1 MRNFNEMR
9 DLFIEIWESVRR
21 NILRTCLTG
30 FAVAWGIFMLIVL
43 LGAGNG
49 LMNALLSGSQRIN
62 VNSMMI
68 SGGYTSKAYGG
79 LQSGRRIHLEAKD
92 ADLVMRAFP
101 DIVEN
106 ITATI
111 QFSQDAVYQDNNVS
125 VYLQACYPEYMTNEG
140 LKLLYGRFINRK
152 DLEEQRK
159 VVVISDQM
167 AEIFTGSESRVPSM
181 LGKMIK
187 CGGISF
193 KVIGILKSD
202 MSSSTRDIYAP
213 FTSVR
218 TMFNKGKYVDEI
230 TFTFHGLETEEEN
243 ELFEKRLRALIN
255 TSHKAAP
262 DDNRA
267 IWIWNRFTQSLQMDK
282 GTDIVSTALWIIGLL
297 TLLSGI
303 VGVSNIMLITVKE
316 RTREFGIRKAIGA
329 SPWNITRLILAESIT
344 ITAFFGYIGM
354 FFGLVACEILDITL
368 GQSSLSVLGQEISVF
383 VNPTVGVN
391 TAIGATLVLIIS
403 GAIAGL
409 FPAMNAAK
417 VRPIEALRAE

>member
-1 MRNFNEMR
+1 MR

-49 LMNALLSGSQRIN
+49 LMNALLTGSQRIS

-68 SGGYTSKAYGG
+68 GGGYTSKAYGG
-79 LQSGRRIHLEAKD
+79 LQSGRLIELEAKD
-92 ADLVMRAFP
+92 AELVMRAFP
-101 DIVEN
+101 NIVEN

-111 QFSQDAVYQDNNVS
+111 SLSQEVVYQDNSVS
-125 VYLQACYPEYMTNEG
+125 VQLQACYPEYMANEG
-140 LKLLYGRFINRK
+140 LKLQYGRFINRK
-152 DLEEQRK
+152 DLEERRK
-159 VVVISDQM
+159 VVVITDQM
-167 AEIFTGSESRVPSM
+167 AEIFTGSGSRVSSM
-181 LGKMIK
+181 LGRMVK
-187 CGGISF
+187 CGGINF
-193 KVIGILKSD
+193 MVIGILKSD
-202 MSSSTRDIYAP
+202 MSSYTRNVYAP
-213 FTSVR
+213 FTSVS
-218 TMFNKGKYVDEI
+218 TIFNRGKYVDEL

-243 ELFEKRLRALIN
+243 EIFEQKLRAIIN
-255 TSHKAAP
+255 TTHKASP

-267 IWIWNRFTQSLQMDK
+267 IWIWNRFTQSLQMAK
-282 GTDIVSTALWIIGLL
+282 GTDIISTALWIIGLL

-316 RTREFGIRKAIGA
+316 RTREFGVRKAIGA

-344 ITAFFGYIGM
+344 ITAFFGYVGM
-354 FFGLVACEILDITL
+354 FFGLVACEILDMTL
-368 GQSSLSVLGQEISVF
+368 GRSSLSVLGQEISVF
-383 VNPTVGVN
+383 VNPTVGVD
-391 TAIGATLVLIIS
+391 AALGATIVLIIS

>member
-1 MRNFNEMR
+1 MR

-49 LMNALLSGSQRIN
+49 LMNALLAGSQRIS

-68 SGGYTSKAYGG
+68 GGGYTSKAYGG
-79 LQSGRRIHLEAKD
+79 LQSGRHIDLEAKD
-92 ADLVMRAFP
+92 AELVMRAFP
-101 DIVEN
+101 NIVEN

-111 QFSQDAVYQDNNVS
+111 SLSQEVVYQDNSVS
-125 VYLQACYPEYMTNEG
+125 VQLQACYPEYMANEG
-140 LKLLYGRFINRK
+140 LKLQYGRFINRK
-152 DLEEQRK
+152 DLEERRK
-159 VVVISDQM
+159 VVVITDQM
-167 AEIFTGSESRVPSM
+167 AEIFTGSGSRVSSM
-181 LGKMIK
+181 LGRMVK
-187 CGGISF
+187 CGGINF
-193 KVIGILKSD
+193 MVIGILKSD
-202 MSSSTRDIYAP
+202 MSSYTRNVYAP
-213 FTSVR
+213 FTSVS
-218 TMFNKGKYVDEI
+218 TIFNRGKYVDEL

-243 ELFEKRLRALIN
+243 EIFEQKLRAIIN
-255 TSHKAAP
+255 TAHKAAP

-267 IWIWNRFTQSLQMDK
+267 IWIWNRFTQSLQMAK
-282 GTDIVSTALWIIGLL
+282 GTDIISTALWIIGLL

-316 RTREFGIRKAIGA
+316 RTREFGVRKAIGA

-344 ITAFFGYIGM
+344 ITAFFGYVGM
-354 FFGLVACEILDITL
+354 FFGLVACEILDMTL
-368 GQSSLSVLGQEISVF
+368 GRSSLSVLGQEISVF
-383 VNPTVGVN
+383 VNPTVGVD
-391 TAIGATLVLIIS
+391 AALGATIVLIIS

>member
-1 MRNFNEMR
+1 MR

-49 LMNALLSGSQRIN
+49 LMNALMTGSQRIS

-68 SGGYTSKAYGG
+68 GGGYTSKAYGG
-79 LQSGRRIHLEAKD
+79 FQSGRPIELEAKD
-92 ADLVMRAFP
+92 AELVMRAFP
-101 DIVEN
+101 KIVEN

-111 QFSQDAVYQDNNVS
+111 SLSQEVVYQDNSIS
-125 VYLQACYPEYMTNEG
+125 VQLQACYPEYMANEG
-140 LKLLYGRFINRK
+140 LKLQYGRFINRK
-152 DLEEQRK
+152 DLEERRK
-159 VVVISDQM
+159 VVVITDQM
-167 AEIFTGSESRVPSM
+167 AEIFTGSGSRVSSM
-181 LGKMIK
+181 LGRMVK
-187 CGGISF
+187 CGGINF
-193 KVIGILKSD
+193 MVIGILKSD
-202 MSSSTRDIYAP
+202 MSSYTRNVYAP
-213 FTSVR
+213 FTSVS
-218 TMFNKGKYVDEI
+218 TIFNRGKYVDEL

-243 ELFEKRLRALIN
+243 EIFEQKLRAIIN
-255 TSHKAAP
+255 TAHKAAP

-267 IWIWNRFTQSLQMDK
+267 IWIWNRFTQSLQMAK
-282 GTDIVSTALWIIGLL
+282 GTDIISTALWIIGLL

-316 RTREFGIRKAIGA
+316 RTREFGVRKAIGA

-344 ITAFFGYIGM
+344 ITAFFGYVGM
-354 FFGLVACEILDITL
+354 FFGLVACEILDMTL
-368 GQSSLSVLGQEISVF
+368 GRSSLSVLGQEISVF
-383 VNPTVGVN
+383 VNPTVGVD
-391 TAIGATLVLIIS
+391 AALGATIVLIIS

>member
-1 MRNFNEMR
+1 MR

-49 LMNALLSGSQRIN
+49 LMNALLAGSQRIS

-68 SGGYTSKAYGG
+68 GGGYTSRAYGG
-79 LQSGRRIHLEAKD
+79 LQSGRHIELEAKD
-92 ADLVMRAFP
+92 AELVMRAFP
-101 DIVEN
+101 NIVEN

-111 QFSQDAVYQDNNVS
+111 SLSQEVVYQDNSVS
-125 VYLQACYPEYMTNEG
+125 VQLQACYPEYMANEG
-140 LKLLYGRFINRK
+140 LKLQYGRFINRK
-152 DLEEQRK
+152 DLEERRK
-159 VVVISDQM
+159 VVVITDQM
-167 AEIFTGSESRVPSM
+167 AEIFTGSGSRVSSM
-181 LGKMIK
+181 LGRMVK
-187 CGGISF
+187 CGGINF

-202 MSSSTRDIYAP
+202 MSSYTRNVYAP
-213 FTSVR
+213 FTSVS
-218 TMFNKGKYVDEI
+218 TIFNRGKYVDEL

-243 ELFEKRLRALIN
+243 EIFEQKLRAIIN
-255 TSHKAAP
+255 TAHKAAP

-267 IWIWNRFTQSLQMDK
+267 IWIWNRFTQSLQMAK
-282 GTDIVSTALWIIGLL
+282 GTDIISTALWIIGLL

-316 RTREFGIRKAIGA
+316 RTREFGVRKAIGA

-344 ITAFFGYIGM
+344 ITAFFGYVGM
-354 FFGLVACEILDITL
+354 FFGLVACEILDMTL
-368 GQSSLSVLGQEISVF
+368 GRSSLSVLGQEISVF
-383 VNPTVGVN
+383 VNPTVGVD
-391 TAIGATLVLIIS
+391 AALGATIVLIIS

>member
-1 MRNFNEMR
+1 MR

-49 LMNALLSGSQRIN
+49 LMNALLTGSQRIS

-68 SGGYTSKAYGG
+68 GGGYTSKAYGG
-79 LQSGRRIHLEAKD
+79 LQSGRPIELEAKD
-92 ADLVMRAFP
+92 AELVMRAFP
-101 DIVEN
+101 KIVEN

-111 QFSQDAVYQDNNVS
+111 SLSQEVVYQDNSVS
-125 VYLQACYPEYMTNEG
+125 VQLQACYPEYMANEG
-140 LKLLYGRFINRK
+140 LKLQYGRFINRK
-152 DLEEQRK
+152 DLEERRK
-159 VVVISDQM
+159 VVVITDQM
-167 AEIFTGSESRVPSM
+167 AEIFTGSGSRVSSM
-181 LGKMIK
+181 LGRMVK
-187 CGGISF
+187 CGGINF

-202 MSSSTRDIYAP
+202 MSSYTRNVYAP
-213 FTSVR
+213 FTSVS
-218 TMFNKGKYVDEI
+218 TIFNRGKYVDEL

-243 ELFEKRLRALIN
+243 EIFEQKLRAIIN
-255 TSHKAAP
+255 TAHKAAP

-267 IWIWNRFTQSLQMDK
+267 IWIWNRFTQSLQMAK
-282 GTDIVSTALWIIGLL
+282 GTDIISTALWIIGLL

-316 RTREFGIRKAIGA
+316 RTREFGVRKAIGA

-344 ITAFFGYIGM
+344 ITAFFGYVGM
-354 FFGLVACEILDITL
+354 FFGLVACEILDMTL
-368 GQSSLSVLGQEISVF
+368 GRSSLSVLGQEISVF
-383 VNPTVGVN
+383 VNPTVGVD
-391 TAIGATLVLIIS
+391 AALGATIVLIIS

>member
-1 MRNFNEMR
+1 MR

-49 LMNALLSGSQRIN
+49 LMNALMTGSQRIS

-68 SGGYTSKAYGG
+68 GGGYTSKAYGG
-79 LQSGRRIHLEAKD
+79 LQSGRHIDLEAKD
-92 ADLVMRAFP
+92 AELVMRAFP
-101 DIVEN
+101 NIVEN

-111 QFSQDAVYQDNNVS
+111 SLSQEVVYQDNSVS
-125 VYLQACYPEYMTNEG
+125 VQLQACYPEYMANEG
-140 LKLLYGRFINRK
+140 LKLQYGRFINRK
-152 DLEEQRK
+152 DLEERRK
-159 VVVISDQM
+159 VVVITDQM
-167 AEIFTGSESRVPSM
+167 AEIFTGSGSRVSSM
-181 LGKMIK
+181 LGRMVK
-187 CGGISF
+187 CGGINF
-193 KVIGILKSD
+193 MVIGILKSD
-202 MSSSTRDIYAP
+202 MSSYTRNVYAP
-213 FTSVR
+213 FTSVS
-218 TMFNKGKYVDEI
+218 TIFNRGKYVDEL

-243 ELFEKRLRALIN
+243 EIFEQKLRAIIN
-255 TSHKAAP
+255 TAHKAAP

-267 IWIWNRFTQSLQMDK
+267 IWIWNRFTQSLQMAK
-282 GTDIVSTALWIIGLL
+282 GTDIISTALWIIGLL

-316 RTREFGIRKAIGA
+316 RTREFGVRKAIGA

-344 ITAFFGYIGM
+344 ITAFFGYVGM
-354 FFGLVACEILDITL
+354 FFGLVACEILDMTL
-368 GQSSLSVLGQEISVF
+368 GRSSLSVLGQEISVF
-383 VNPTVGVN
+383 VNPTVGVD
-391 TAIGATLVLIIS
+391 AALGATIVLIIS

>member
-1 MRNFNEMR
+1 MR

-49 LMNALLSGSQRIN
+49 LMNALLTGSQRIS

-68 SGGYTSKAYGG
+68 GGGYTSKAYGG
-79 LQSGRRIHLEAKD
+79 LQSGRPIELEAKD
-92 ADLVMRAFP
+92 AELVMRAFP
-101 DIVEN
+101 NIVEN

-111 QFSQDAVYQDNNVS
+111 SLSQEVVYQDNSIS
-125 VYLQACYPEYMTNEG
+125 VQIQACYPEYMANEG
-140 LKLLYGRFINRK
+140 LKLQYGRFINKK
-152 DLEEQRK
+152 DLEERLK
-159 VVVISDQM
+159 VVVITDQM
-167 AEIFTGSESRVPSM
+167 AEIFTGSGSRVSSM
-181 LGKMIK
+181 LGRMVK
-187 CGGISF
+187 CGGINF
-193 KVIGILKSD
+193 MVIGILKSD
-202 MSSSTRDIYAP
+202 MSSYTRNVYAP
-213 FTSVR
+213 FTSVS
-218 TMFNKGKYVDEI
+218 TIFNRGKYVDEL

-243 ELFEKRLRALIN
+243 EIFEQKLRAIIN
-255 TSHKAAP
+255 TAHKAAP

-267 IWIWNRFTQSLQMDK
+267 IWIWNRFTQSLQMAK
-282 GTDIVSTALWIIGLL
+282 GTDIISTALWIIGLL

-316 RTREFGIRKAIGA
+316 RTREFGVRKAIGA

-344 ITAFFGYIGM
+344 ITAFFGYVGM
-354 FFGLVACEILDITL
+354 FFGLVACEILDMTL
-368 GQSSLSVLGQEISVF
+368 GRSSLSVLGQEISVF
-383 VNPTVGVN
+383 VNPTVGVD
-391 TAIGATLVLIIS
+391 AALGATIVLIIS

>member
-1 MRNFNEMR
+1 MR

-49 LMNALLSGSQRIN
+49 LMNALLTGSQRIS

-68 SGGYTSKAYGG
+68 GGGYTSKAYGG
-79 LQSGRRIHLEAKD
+79 LQSGRPIELEAKD
-92 ADLVMRAFP
+92 AELVMRAFP
-101 DIVEN
+101 NIVEN

-111 QFSQDAVYQDNNVS
+111 SLSQEVVYQDNSIS
-125 VYLQACYPEYMTNEG
+125 VQLQACYPEYMANEG
-140 LKLLYGRFINRK
+140 LKLQYGRFINKK
-152 DLEEQRK
+152 DLEERRK
-159 VVVISDQM
+159 VVVITDQM
-167 AEIFTGSESRVPSM
+167 AEIFTGSGSRVSSM
-181 LGKMIK
+181 LGRMVK
-187 CGGISF
+187 CGGINF
-193 KVIGILKSD
+193 MVIGILKSD
-202 MSSSTRDIYAP
+202 MSSYTRNVYAP
-213 FTSVR
+213 FTSVS
-218 TMFNKGKYVDEI
+218 TIFNRGKYVDEL

-243 ELFEKRLRALIN
+243 EIFEQKLRAIIN
-255 TSHKAAP
+255 TAHKASP

-267 IWIWNRFTQSLQMDK
+267 IWIWNRFTQSLQMAK
-282 GTDIVSTALWIIGLL
+282 GTDIISTALWIIGLL

-316 RTREFGIRKAIGA
+316 RTREFGVRKAIGA

-344 ITAFFGYIGM
+344 ITAFFGYVGM
-354 FFGLVACEILDITL
+354 FFGLVACEILDMTL
-368 GQSSLSVLGQEISVF
+368 GRSSLSVLGQEISVF
-383 VNPTVGVN
+383 VNPTVGVD
-391 TAIGATLVLIIS
+391 AALGATIVLIIS

>member
-1 MRNFNEMR
+1 MR

-49 LMNALLSGSQRIN
+49 LMNALLAGSQRIS

-68 SGGYTSKAYGG
+68 GGGYTSRAYGG
-79 LQSGRRIHLEAKD
+79 LQSGRHIELEAKD
-92 ADLVMRAFP
+92 AELVMRAFP
-101 DIVEN
+101 KIVEN
-106 ITATI
+106 IAATI
-111 QFSQDAVYQDNNVS
+111 SLSQEIVYQDNSVS
-125 VYLQACYPEYMTNEG
+125 VQLQACYPEYMANEG
-140 LKLLYGRFINRK
+140 LKLQYGRFINRK
-152 DLEEQRK
+152 DLEERRK
-159 VVVISDQM
+159 VVVITDQM
-167 AEIFTGSESRVPSM
+167 AEIFTGSGSRVSSM
-181 LGKMIK
+181 LGRMVK
-187 CGGISF
+187 CGGINF
-193 KVIGILKSD
+193 MVIGILKSD
-202 MSSSTRDIYAP
+202 MSSYTRNVYAP
-213 FTSVR
+213 FTSVS
-218 TMFNKGKYVDEI
+218 TIFNRGKYVDEL

-243 ELFEKRLRALIN
+243 EIFEQKLRAIIS
-255 TSHKAAP
+255 TAHKAAP

-267 IWIWNRFTQSLQMDK
+267 IWIWNRFTQSLQMAK
-282 GTDIVSTALWIIGLL
+282 GTDIISTALWIIGLL

-316 RTREFGIRKAIGA
+316 RTREFGVRKAIGA

-344 ITAFFGYIGM
+344 ITAFFGYVGM
-354 FFGLVACEILDITL
+354 FFGLVACEILDMTL
-368 GQSSLSVLGQEISVF
+368 GRSSLSVLGQEISVF
-383 VNPTVGVN
+383 VNPTVGVD
-391 TAIGATLVLIIS
+391 AALGATVVLIIS

>member
-1 MRNFNEMR
+1 MR

-49 LMNALLSGSQRIN
+49 LMNALLTGSQRIS

-68 SGGYTSKAYGG
+68 GGGYTSRAYGG
-79 LQSGRRIHLEAKD
+79 LQSGRHIELEAKD
-92 ADLVMRAFP
+92 AELVMRAFP
-101 DIVEN
+101 NIVEN

-111 QFSQDAVYQDNNVS
+111 SLSQEVVYQDNSIS
-125 VYLQACYPEYMTNEG
+125 VQLQACYPEYMANEG
-140 LKLLYGRFINRK
+140 LKLQYGRFINKK
-152 DLEEQRK
+152 DLEERRK
-159 VVVISDQM
+159 VVVITDQM
-167 AEIFTGSESRVPSM
+167 AEIFTGSGSRVSSM
-181 LGKMIK
+181 LGRMVK
-187 CGGISF
+187 CGGINF
-193 KVIGILKSD
+193 MVIGILKSD
-202 MSSSTRDIYAP
+202 MSSYTRNVYAP
-213 FTSVR
+213 FTSVS
-218 TMFNKGKYVDEI
+218 TIFNRGKYVDEL

-243 ELFEKRLRALIN
+243 EIFEQKLRAIIN
-255 TSHKAAP
+255 TAHKASP

-267 IWIWNRFTQSLQMDK
+267 IWIWNRFTQSLQMAK
-282 GTDIVSTALWIIGLL
+282 GTDIISTALWIIGLL

-316 RTREFGIRKAIGA
+316 RTREFGVRKAIGA

-344 ITAFFGYIGM
+344 ITAFFGYVGM
-354 FFGLVACEILDITL
+354 FFGLVACEILDMTL
-368 GQSSLSVLGQEISVF
+368 GRSSLSVLGQEISVF
-383 VNPTVGVN
+383 VNPTVGVD
-391 TAIGATLVLIIS
+391 AALGATIVLIIS

>member
-1 MRNFNEMR
+1 MR

-49 LMNALLSGSQRIN
+49 LMNALLAGSQRIS

-68 SGGYTSKAYGG
+68 GGGYTSRAYGG
-79 LQSGRRIHLEAKD
+79 LQSGRHIELEAKD
-92 ADLVMRAFP
+92 AELVMRAFP
-101 DIVEN
+101 KIVEN

-111 QFSQDAVYQDNNVS
+111 SLSQEVVYQDNSVS
-125 VYLQACYPEYMTNEG
+125 VQLQACYPEYMANEG
-140 LKLLYGRFINRK
+140 LKLQYGRFINRK
-152 DLEEQRK
+152 DLEERRK
-159 VVVISDQM
+159 VVVITDQM
-167 AEIFTGSESRVPSM
+167 AEIFTGSGSRVSSM
-181 LGKMIK
+181 LGRMVK
-187 CGGISF
+187 CGGINF
-193 KVIGILKSD
+193 MVIGILKSD
-202 MSSSTRDIYAP
+202 MSSYTRNVYAP
-213 FTSVR
+213 FTSVS
-218 TMFNKGKYVDEI
+218 TIFNRGKYVDEL

-243 ELFEKRLRALIN
+243 EIFEQKLRAIIN
-255 TSHKAAP
+255 TAHKAAP

-267 IWIWNRFTQSLQMDK
+267 IWIWNRFTQSLQMAK
-282 GTDIVSTALWIIGLL
+282 GTDIISTALWIIGLL

-316 RTREFGIRKAIGA
+316 RTREFGVRKAIGA

-344 ITAFFGYIGM
+344 ITAFFGYVGM
-354 FFGLVACEILDITL
+354 FFGLVACEILDMTL
-368 GQSSLSVLGQEISVF
+368 GRSSLSILGQEISVF
-383 VNPTVGVN
+383 VNPTVGVD
-391 TAIGATLVLIIS
+391 TALGATIVLIIS
-403 GAIAGL
+403 GAVAGL

>member
-1 MRNFNEMR
+1 MR

-49 LMNALLSGSQRIN
+49 LMNALLTGSQRIS

-68 SGGYTSKAYGG
+68 GGGYTSKAYGG
-79 LQSGRRIHLEAKD
+79 LQSGRPIELEAKD
-92 ADLVMRAFP
+92 AELVMRAFP
-101 DIVEN
+101 NIVEN

-111 QFSQDAVYQDNNVS
+111 SLSQEVVYQDNSIS
-125 VYLQACYPEYMTNEG
+125 VQIQACYPEYMANEG
-140 LKLLYGRFINRK
+140 LKLQYGRFINRK
-152 DLEEQRK
+152 DLEERRK
-159 VVVISDQM
+159 VVVITDQM
-167 AEIFTGSESRVPSM
+167 AEIFTGSGSRVSSM
-181 LGKMIK
+181 LGRMVK
-187 CGGISF
+187 CGGINF
-193 KVIGILKSD
+193 MVIGILKSD
-202 MSSSTRDIYAP
+202 MSSYTRNVYAP
-213 FTSVR
+213 FTSVS
-218 TMFNKGKYVDEI
+218 TIFNRGKYVDEL

-243 ELFEKRLRALIN
+243 EIFEQKLRAIIN
-255 TSHKAAP
+255 TTHKASP

-267 IWIWNRFTQSLQMDK
+267 IWIWNRFTQSLQMAK
-282 GTDIVSTALWIIGLL
+282 GTDIISTALWIIGLL

-316 RTREFGIRKAIGA
+316 RTREFGVRKAIGA

-344 ITAFFGYIGM
+344 ITAFFGYVGM
-354 FFGLVACEILDITL
+354 FFGLVACEILDMTL
-368 GQSSLSVLGQEISVF
+368 GRSSLSVLGQEISVF
-383 VNPTVGVN
+383 VNPTVGVD
-391 TAIGATLVLIIS
+391 AALGATIVLIIS

>member
-1 MRNFNEMR
+1 MR

-49 LMNALLSGSQRIN
+49 LMNALLTGSQRIS

-68 SGGYTSKAYGG
+68 GGGYTSKAYGG
-79 LQSGRRIHLEAKD
+79 LQSGRPIELEAKD
-92 ADLVMRAFP
+92 AELVMRAFP
-101 DIVEN
+101 KIVEN

-111 QFSQDAVYQDNNVS
+111 SLSQEVVYQDNSIS
-125 VYLQACYPEYMTNEG
+125 VQIQACYPEYMANEG
-140 LKLLYGRFINRK
+140 LKLQYGRFINRK
-152 DLEEQRK
+152 DLEERRK
-159 VVVISDQM
+159 VVVITDQM
-167 AEIFTGSESRVPSM
+167 AEIFTGSGSRVSSM
-181 LGKMIK
+181 LGRMVK
-187 CGGISF
+187 CGGINF
-193 KVIGILKSD
+193 MVIGILKSD
-202 MSSSTRDIYAP
+202 MSSYTRNVYAP
-213 FTSVR
+213 FTSVS
-218 TMFNKGKYVDEI
+218 TIFNRGKYVDEL

-243 ELFEKRLRALIN
+243 EIFEQKLRAIIN
-255 TSHKAAP
+255 TAHKAAP

-267 IWIWNRFTQSLQMDK
+267 IWIWNRFTQSLQMAK
-282 GTDIVSTALWIIGLL
+282 GTDIISTALWIIGLL

-316 RTREFGIRKAIGA
+316 RTREFGVRKAIGA

-344 ITAFFGYIGM
+344 ITAFFGYVGM
-354 FFGLVACEILDITL
+354 FFGLVACEILDMTL
-368 GQSSLSVLGQEISVF
+368 GRSSLSVLGQEISVF
-383 VNPTVGVN
+383 VNPTVGVD
-391 TAIGATLVLIIS
+391 AALGATIVLIIS

>member
-1 MRNFNEMR
+1 MR

-49 LMNALLSGSQRIN
+49 LMNALLAGSQRIS

-68 SGGYTSKAYGG
+68 GGGYTSRAYGG
-79 LQSGRRIHLEAKD
+79 LQSGRHIELEAKD
-92 ADLVMRAFP
+92 AELVMRAFP
-101 DIVEN
+101 KIVEN

-111 QFSQDAVYQDNNVS
+111 SLSQEVVYQDNSVS
-125 VYLQACYPEYMTNEG
+125 VQLQACYPEYMANEG
-140 LKLLYGRFINRK
+140 LKLQYGRFINRK
-152 DLEEQRK
+152 DLEERRK
-159 VVVISDQM
+159 VVVITDQM
-167 AEIFTGSESRVPSM
+167 AEIFTGSGSRVSSM
-181 LGKMIK
+181 LGRMVT
-187 CGGISF
+187 CGGINF
-193 KVIGILKSD
+193 MVIGILKSD
-202 MSSSTRDIYAP
+202 MSSYTRNVYAP
-213 FTSVR
+213 FTSVS
-218 TMFNKGKYVDEI
+218 TIFNRGKYVDEL

-243 ELFEKRLRALIN
+243 EIFEQKLRAIIN
-255 TSHKAAP
+255 TAHKAAP

-267 IWIWNRFTQSLQMDK
+267 IWIWNRFTQSLQMAK
-282 GTDIVSTALWIIGLL
+282 GTDIISTALWIIGLL

-316 RTREFGIRKAIGA
+316 RTREFGVRKAIGA

-344 ITAFFGYIGM
+344 ITAFFGYVGM
-354 FFGLVACEILDITL
+354 FFGLVACEILDMTL
-368 GQSSLSVLGQEISVF
+368 GRSSLSVLGQEISVF
-383 VNPTVGVN
+383 VNPTVGVD
-391 TAIGATLVLIIS
+391 AALGATIVLIIS

>member
-1 MRNFNEMR
+1 MR

-49 LMNALLSGSQRIN
+49 LMNALLTGSQRIS

-68 SGGYTSKAYGG
+68 GGGYTSRAYGG
-79 LQSGRRIHLEAKD
+79 LQSGRHIELEAKD
-92 ADLVMRAFP
+92 AELVMRAFP
-101 DIVEN
+101 NIVEN

-111 QFSQDAVYQDNNVS
+111 SLSQEVVYQDNSIS
-125 VYLQACYPEYMTNEG
+125 VQIQACYPEYMANEG
-140 LKLLYGRFINRK
+140 LKLQYGRFINRK
-152 DLEEQRK
+152 DLEERRK
-159 VVVISDQM
+159 VVVITDQM
-167 AEIFTGSESRVPSM
+167 AEIFTGSGSRVSSM
-181 LGKMIK
+181 LGRMVK
-187 CGGISF
+187 CGGINF
-193 KVIGILKSD
+193 MVIGILKSD
-202 MSSSTRDIYAP
+202 MSSYTRNVYAP
-213 FTSVR
+213 FTSVS
-218 TMFNKGKYVDEI
+218 TIFNRGKYVDEL

-243 ELFEKRLRALIN
+243 EIFEQKLRAIIN
-255 TSHKAAP
+255 TAHKAAP

-267 IWIWNRFTQSLQMDK
+267 IWIWNRFTQSLQMAK
-282 GTDIVSTALWIIGLL
+282 GTDIISTALWIIGLL

-316 RTREFGIRKAIGA
+316 RTREFGVRKAIGA

-344 ITAFFGYIGM
+344 ITAFFGYVGM
-354 FFGLVACEILDITL
+354 FFGLVACEILDMTL
-368 GQSSLSVLGQEISVF
+368 GRSSLSVLGQEISVF
-383 VNPTVGVN
+383 VNPTVGVD
-391 TAIGATLVLIIS
+391 AALGATIVLIIS

>member
-1 MRNFNEMR
+1 MR

-49 LMNALLSGSQRIN
+49 LMNALLTGSQRIS

-68 SGGYTSKAYGG
+68 GGGYTSKAYGG
-79 LQSGRRIHLEAKD
+79 LQSGRPIELEAKD
-92 ADLVMRAFP
+92 AELVMRAFP
-101 DIVEN
+101 KIVEN

-111 QFSQDAVYQDNNVS
+111 SLSQEVVYQDNSIS
-125 VYLQACYPEYMTNEG
+125 VQLQACYPEYMATEG
-140 LKLLYGRFINRK
+140 LKLQYGRFINKK
-152 DLEEQRK
+152 DLEERRK
-159 VVVISDQM
+159 VVVITDQM
-167 AEIFTGSESRVPSM
+167 AEIFTGSGSRVSSM
-181 LGKMIK
+181 LGRMVK
-187 CGGISF
+187 CGGINF
-193 KVIGILKSD
+193 MVIGILKSD
-202 MSSSTRDIYAP
+202 MSSYTRNVYAP
-213 FTSVR
+213 FTSVS
-218 TMFNKGKYVDEI
+218 TIFNRGKYVDEL

-243 ELFEKRLRALIN
+243 EIFEQKLRAIIN
-255 TSHKAAP
+255 TAHKAAP

-267 IWIWNRFTQSLQMDK
+267 IWIWNRFTQSLQMAK
-282 GTDIVSTALWIIGLL
+282 GTDIISTALWIIGLL

-316 RTREFGIRKAIGA
+316 RTREFGVRKAIGA

-344 ITAFFGYIGM
+344 ITAFFGYVGM
-354 FFGLVACEILDITL
+354 FFGLVACEILDMTL
-368 GQSSLSVLGQEISVF
+368 GRSSLSVLGQEISVF
-383 VNPTVGVN
+383 VNPTVGVD
-391 TAIGATLVLIIS
+391 AALGATIVLIIS

>member
-1 MRNFNEMR
+1 MR

-21 NILRTCLTG
+21 NILRTCLTC

-49 LMNALLSGSQRIN
+49 LMNALLTGSQRIS

-68 SGGYTSKAYGG
+68 GGGYTSKAYGG
-79 LQSGRRIHLEAKD
+79 LQSGRPIELEAKD
-92 ADLVMRAFP
+92 AELVMRAFP
-101 DIVEN
+101 NIVEN

-111 QFSQDAVYQDNNVS
+111 SLSQEVVYQDNSVS
-125 VYLQACYPEYMTNEG
+125 VQLQACYPEYMANEG
-140 LKLLYGRFINRK
+140 LKLQYGRFINRK
-152 DLEEQRK
+152 DLEERRK
-159 VVVISDQM
+159 VVVITDQM
-167 AEIFTGSESRVPSM
+167 AEIFTGSGSRVSSM
-181 LGKMIK
+181 LGRMVK
-187 CGGISF
+187 CGGINF
-193 KVIGILKSD
+193 MVIGILKSD
-202 MSSSTRDIYAP
+202 MSSYTRNVYAP
-213 FTSVR
+213 FTSVS
-218 TMFNKGKYVDEI
+218 TIFNRGKYVDEL

-243 ELFEKRLRALIN
+243 EIFEQKLRAIIN
-255 TSHKAAP
+255 TAHKAAP

-267 IWIWNRFTQSLQMDK
+267 IWIWNRFTQSLQMAK
-282 GTDIVSTALWIIGLL
+282 GTDIISTALWIIGLL

-316 RTREFGIRKAIGA
+316 RTREFGVRKAIGA

-344 ITAFFGYIGM
+344 ITAFFGYVGM
-354 FFGLVACEILDITL
+354 FFGLVACEILDMTL
-368 GQSSLSVLGQEISVF
+368 GRSSLSVLGQEISVF
-383 VNPTVGVN
+383 VNPTVGVD
-391 TAIGATLVLIIS
+391 AALGATIVLIIS

>member
-1 MRNFNEMR
+1 MR

-49 LMNALLSGSQRIN
+49 LMNALLGSSERIS

-68 SGGYTSKAYGG
+68 GGGYTSKAYGG
-79 LQSGRRIHLEAKD
+79 LQSGRPIELEAKD
-92 ADLVMRAFP
+92 ADLIMRAFP
-101 DIVEN
+101 EIVEN

-111 QFSQDAVYQDNNVS
+111 QLSQEAVYQDNNIS
-125 VYLQACYPEYMTNEG
+125 VQLQACYPEYMANEG
-140 LKLLYGRFINRK
+140 LKLQYGRFINTK

-159 VVVISDQM
+159 VVVITDAM

-187 CGGISF
+187 CGGINF

-202 MSSSTRDIYAP
+202 MSSSTRDIFAP

-243 ELFEKRLRALIN
+243 EIFEQRLRALIN

-267 IWIWNRFTQSLQMDK
+267 IWIWNRFTQSLQMAK
-282 GTDIVSTALWIIGLL
+282 GTDIVSTSLWIIGLL

-354 FFGLVACEILDITL
+354 FFGLVVCEILDVTL

-383 VNPTVGVN
+383 VNPTVGVD
-391 TAIGATLVLIIS
+391 TALEATLVLIIS

>member
-1 MRNFNEMR
+1 MR

-49 LMNALLSGSQRIN
+49 LMNALLAGSQRIS

-68 SGGYTSKAYGG
+68 GGGYTSKAYGG
-79 LQSGRRIHLEAKD
+79 LQSGRLIELEAKD
-92 ADLVMRAFP
+92 AELVMRAFP
-101 DIVEN
+101 KIVEN

-111 QFSQDAVYQDNNVS
+111 SLSQEVVYQDNSVS
-125 VYLQACYPEYMTNEG
+125 VQLQACYPEYMANEG
-140 LKLLYGRFINRK
+140 LKLQYGRFINRK
-152 DLEEQRK
+152 DLEERRK
-159 VVVISDQM
+159 VVVITDQM
-167 AEIFTGSESRVPSM
+167 AEIFTGSGSRVSSM
-181 LGKMIK
+181 LGRMVK
-187 CGGISF
+187 CGGINF
-193 KVIGILKSD
+193 MVIGILKSD
-202 MSSSTRDIYAP
+202 MSSYTRNVYAP
-213 FTSVR
+213 FTSVS
-218 TMFNKGKYVDEI
+218 TIFNRGKYVDEL

-243 ELFEKRLRALIN
+243 EIFEQKLRAIIN
-255 TSHKAAP
+255 TAHKAAP
-262 DDNRA
+262 DDNRT
-267 IWIWNRFTQSLQMDK
+267 IWIWNRFTQSLQMAK
-282 GTDIVSTALWIIGLL
+282 GTDIISTALWIIGLL

-316 RTREFGIRKAIGA
+316 RTREFGVRKAIGA

-344 ITAFFGYIGM
+344 ITAFFGYVGM
-354 FFGLVACEILDITL
+354 FFGLVACEILDMTL
-368 GQSSLSVLGQEISVF
+368 GRSSLSVLGQEISVF
-383 VNPTVGVN
+383 VNPTVGVD
-391 TAIGATLVLIIS
+391 AALGATIVLIIS

>member
-1 MRNFNEMR
+1 MR

-49 LMNALLSGSQRIN
+49 LMNALLTGSQRIS

-68 SGGYTSKAYGG
+68 GGGYTSKAYGG
-79 LQSGRRIHLEAKD
+79 LQSGRLIELEAKD
-92 ADLVMRAFP
+92 AELVMRAFP
-101 DIVEN
+101 KIVEN

-111 QFSQDAVYQDNNVS
+111 SLSQEVVYQDNSVS
-125 VYLQACYPEYMTNEG
+125 VQLQACYPEYMANEG
-140 LKLLYGRFINRK
+140 LKLQYGRFINRK
-152 DLEEQRK
+152 DLEERRK
-159 VVVISDQM
+159 VVVITDQM
-167 AEIFTGSESRVPSM
+167 AEIFTGSGSRVSSM
-181 LGKMIK
+181 LGRMVK
-187 CGGISF
+187 CGGINF
-193 KVIGILKSD
+193 MVIGILKSD
-202 MSSSTRDIYAP
+202 MSSYTRNVYAP
-213 FTSVR
+213 FTSVS
-218 TMFNKGKYVDEI
+218 TIFNRGKYVDEL

-243 ELFEKRLRALIN
+243 EIFEQKLRAIIN
-255 TSHKAAP
+255 TAYKAAP

-267 IWIWNRFTQSLQMDK
+267 IWIWNRFTQSLQMAK
-282 GTDIVSTALWIIGLL
+282 GTDIISTALWIIGLL

-316 RTREFGIRKAIGA
+316 RTREFGVRKAIGA

-344 ITAFFGYIGM
+344 ITAFFGYVGM
-354 FFGLVACEILDITL
+354 FFGLVACEILDMTL
-368 GQSSLSVLGQEISVF
+368 GRSSLSVLGQEISVF
-383 VNPTVGVN
+383 VNPTVGVD
-391 TAIGATLVLIIS
+391 AALGATIVLIIS

>member
-1 MRNFNEMR
+1 MR

-49 LMNALLSGSQRIN
+49 LMNALLAGSQRIS

-68 SGGYTSKAYGG
+68 GGGYTSRAYGG
-79 LQSGRRIHLEAKD
+79 LQSGRHIELEAKD
-92 ADLVMRAFP
+92 AELVMRAFP
-101 DIVEN
+101 EIVEN

-111 QFSQDAVYQDNNVS
+111 SLSQEVVYQDNSVS
-125 VYLQACYPEYMTNEG
+125 VQLQACYPEYMANEG
-140 LKLLYGRFINRK
+140 LKLQYGRFINRK
-152 DLEEQRK
+152 DLEERRK
-159 VVVISDQM
+159 VVVITDQM
-167 AEIFTGSESRVPSM
+167 AEIFTGSGSRVSSM
-181 LGKMIK
+181 LGRMVK
-187 CGGISF
+187 CGGINF
-193 KVIGILKSD
+193 MVIGILKSD
-202 MSSSTRDIYAP
+202 MSSYTRNVYAP
-213 FTSVR
+213 FTSVS
-218 TMFNKGKYVDEI
+218 TIFNRGKYVDEL

-243 ELFEKRLRALIN
+243 EIFEQKLRAIIN
-255 TSHKAAP
+255 TAHKAAP

-267 IWIWNRFTQSLQMDK
+267 IWIWNRFTQSLQMAK
-282 GTDIVSTALWIIGLL
+282 GTDIISTALWIIGLL

-316 RTREFGIRKAIGA
+316 RTREFGVRKAIGA

-344 ITAFFGYIGM
+344 ITAFFGYVGM
-354 FFGLVACEILDITL
+354 FFGLVACEILDMTL
-368 GQSSLSVLGQEISVF
+368 GRSSLSVLGQEISVF
-383 VNPTVGVN
+383 VNPTVGVD
-391 TAIGATLVLIIS
+391 AALGATIVLIIS

>member
-1 MRNFNEMR
+1 MR

-49 LMNALLSGSQRIN
+49 LMNALLTGSQRIS

-68 SGGYTSKAYGG
+68 GGGYTSKAYGG
-79 LQSGRRIHLEAKD
+79 LQSGRPIELEAKD
-92 ADLVMRAFP
+92 AELVMRAFP
-101 DIVEN
+101 NIVEN

-111 QFSQDAVYQDNNVS
+111 SLSQEVVYQDNSIS
-125 VYLQACYPEYMTNEG
+125 VQIQACYPEYMANEG
-140 LKLLYGRFINRK
+140 LKLQYGRFINRK
-152 DLEEQRK
+152 DLEERRK
-159 VVVISDQM
+159 VVVITDQM
-167 AEIFTGSESRVPSM
+167 AEIFTGSGSRVSSM
-181 LGKMIK
+181 LGRMVK
-187 CGGISF
+187 CGGINF
-193 KVIGILKSD
+193 MVIGILKSD
-202 MSSSTRDIYAP
+202 MSSYTRNVYAP
-213 FTSVR
+213 FTSVS
-218 TMFNKGKYVDEI
+218 TIFNRGKYVDEL

-243 ELFEKRLRALIN
+243 EIFEQKLRAIIN
-255 TSHKAAP
+255 TAHKAAP

-267 IWIWNRFTQSLQMDK
+267 IWIWNRFTQSLQMAK
-282 GTDIVSTALWIIGLL
+282 GTDIISTALWIIGLL

-316 RTREFGIRKAIGA
+316 RTREFGVRKAIGA

-344 ITAFFGYIGM
+344 ITAFFGYVGM
-354 FFGLVACEILDITL
+354 FFGLVACEILDMTL
-368 GQSSLSVLGQEISVF
+368 GRSSLSVLGQEISVF
-383 VNPTVGVN
+383 VNPTVGVD
-391 TAIGATLVLIIS
+391 AALGATIVLIIS

>member
-1 MRNFNEMR
+1 MR

-49 LMNALLSGSQRIN
+49 LMNALLAGSQRIS

-68 SGGYTSKAYGG
+68 GGGYTSRAYGG
-79 LQSGRRIHLEAKD
+79 LQSGRHIELEAKD
-92 ADLVMRAFP
+92 AELVMRAFP
-101 DIVEN
+101 KIVEN

-111 QFSQDAVYQDNNVS
+111 SLSQEVVYQDNSVS
-125 VYLQACYPEYMTNEG
+125 VQLQACYPEYMANEG
-140 LKLLYGRFINRK
+140 LKLQYGRFINRK
-152 DLEEQRK
+152 DLEERRK
-159 VVVISDQM
+159 VVVITDQM
-167 AEIFTGSESRVPSM
+167 AEIFTGSGSRVSSM
-181 LGKMIK
+181 LGRMVK
-187 CGGISF
+187 CGGINF

-202 MSSSTRDIYAP
+202 MSSYTRNVYAP
-213 FTSVR
+213 FTSVS
-218 TMFNKGKYVDEI
+218 TIFNRGKYVDEL

-243 ELFEKRLRALIN
+243 EIFEQKLRAIIN
-255 TSHKAAP
+255 TAHKAAP

-267 IWIWNRFTQSLQMDK
+267 IWIWNRFTQSLQMAK
-282 GTDIVSTALWIIGLL
+282 GTDIISTALWIIGLL

-316 RTREFGIRKAIGA
+316 RTREFGVRKAIGA

-344 ITAFFGYIGM
+344 ITAFFGYVGM
-354 FFGLVACEILDITL
+354 FFGLVACEILDMTL
-368 GQSSLSVLGQEISVF
+368 GRSSLSVLGQEISVF
-383 VNPTVGVN
+383 VNPTVGVD
-391 TAIGATLVLIIS
+391 AALGATIVLIIS

>member
-1 MRNFNEMR
+1 MR

-49 LMNALLSGSQRIN
+49 LMNALLTGSQRIS

-68 SGGYTSKAYGG
+68 GGGYTSKAYGG
-79 LQSGRRIHLEAKD
+79 LQSGRPIELEAKD
-92 ADLVMRAFP
+92 AELVMRAFP
-101 DIVEN
+101 NIVEN

-111 QFSQDAVYQDNNVS
+111 SLSQEIVYQDNSVS
-125 VYLQACYPEYMTNEG
+125 VQLQACYPEYMADEG
-140 LKLLYGRFINRK
+140 LKLQYGRFINRK
-152 DLEEQRK
+152 DLEERRK
-159 VVVISDQM
+159 VVVITDQM
-167 AEIFTGSESRVPSM
+167 AEIFTGSGSRVSSM
-181 LGKMIK
+181 LGRMVK
-187 CGGISF
+187 CGGINF

-202 MSSSTRDIYAP
+202 MSSYTRNVYAP
-213 FTSVR
+213 FTSVS
-218 TMFNKGKYVDEI
+218 TMFNRGKYVDEL

-243 ELFEKRLRALIN
+243 EIFEQKLRAIIN
-255 TSHKAAP
+255 TAHKAAP

-267 IWIWNRFTQSLQMDK
+267 IWIWNRFTQSLQMAK
-282 GTDIVSTALWIIGLL
+282 GTDIISTALWIIGLL

-316 RTREFGIRKAIGA
+316 RTREFGVRKAIGA

-344 ITAFFGYIGM
+344 ITAFFGYVGM
-354 FFGLVACEILDITL
+354 FFGLVACEILDMTL
-368 GQSSLSVLGQEISVF
+368 GRSSLSVLGQEISVF
-383 VNPTVGVN
+383 VNPTVGVD
-391 TAIGATLVLIIS
+391 AALGATIVLIIS

>member
-1 MRNFNEMR
+1 MR

-49 LMNALLSGSQRIN
+49 LMNALLTGSQRIS

-68 SGGYTSKAYGG
+68 GGGYTSKAYGG
-79 LQSGRRIHLEAKD
+79 LQSGRLIELEAKD
-92 ADLVMRAFP
+92 AELVMRAFP
-101 DIVEN
+101 KIVEN

-111 QFSQDAVYQDNNVS
+111 SLSQEVVYQDNSVS
-125 VYLQACYPEYMTNEG
+125 VQLQACYPEYMANEG
-140 LKLLYGRFINRK
+140 LKLQYGRFINKK
-152 DLEEQRK
+152 DLEERRK
-159 VVVISDQM
+159 VVVITDQM
-167 AEIFTGSESRVPSM
+167 AEIFTGSGSRVSSM
-181 LGKMIK
+181 LGRMVK
-187 CGGISF
+187 CGGINF
-193 KVIGILKSD
+193 MVIGILKSD
-202 MSSSTRDIYAP
+202 MSSYTRNVYAP
-213 FTSVR
+213 FTSVS
-218 TMFNKGKYVDEI
+218 TIFNRGKYVDEL

-243 ELFEKRLRALIN
+243 EIFEQKLRAIIN
-255 TSHKAAP
+255 TAHKASP

-267 IWIWNRFTQSLQMDK
+267 IWIWNRFTQSLQMAK
-282 GTDIVSTALWIIGLL
+282 GTDIISTALWIIGLL

-316 RTREFGIRKAIGA
+316 RTREFGVRKAIGA

-344 ITAFFGYIGM
+344 ITAFFGYVGM
-354 FFGLVACEILDITL
+354 FFGLVACEILDMTL
-368 GQSSLSVLGQEISVF
+368 GRSSLSVLGQEISVF
-383 VNPTVGVN
+383 VNPTVGVD
-391 TAIGATLVLIIS
+391 AALGATIVLIIS
-403 GAIAGL
+403 GAVAGL